1 MQEAVVGTVGCSLS
15 SLLLYK
21 GTNKGTANAAGMS
34 QSHEDRMVFAIFGSL
49 NASFCKAYP
58 LVNPDERELA
68 DENTEDQEIG
78 GGGKSLVDLQFWFEF
93 I

>member
-49 NASFCKAYP
+49 NASFCKALP
-58 LVNPDERELA
+58 TGESR
-68 DENTEDQEIG
+68 
-78 GGGKSLVDLQFWFEF
+78 
-93 I
+93 

>member
-1 MQEAVVGTVGCSLS
+1 MHRSVRL
-15 SLLLYK
+15 
-21 GTNKGTANAAGMS
+21 
-34 QSHEDRMVFAIFGSL
+34 
-49 NASFCKAYP
+49 YP
-58 LVNPDERELA
+58 LVNPDERELG